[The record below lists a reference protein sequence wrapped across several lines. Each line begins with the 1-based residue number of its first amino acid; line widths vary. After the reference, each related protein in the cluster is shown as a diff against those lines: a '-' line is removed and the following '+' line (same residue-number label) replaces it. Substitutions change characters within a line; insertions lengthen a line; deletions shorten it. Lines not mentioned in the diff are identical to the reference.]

1 MKYILSPLFNLSDK
15 QIYFLITQFETSGTL
30 FGNGDRNTIKL
41 FDLNGQSINIK
52 SFKIPNLINK
62 IAYRY
67 FRKSKARRSFE
78 YATTLLE
85 KGIGTPQPIAYL
97 ENYNWLGLTSSF
109 YVSEHLVTELT
120 FRELVEIPEFPENE
134 IILRQ
139 FTQFCFDLHEKGI
152 EFLDHSPGN
161 TLIKKVGD
169 QKYTFY
175 LVDLNRMNFHTT
187 MDFDMRMKNLSRL
200 TPKKEMIAIMSE
212 EYAKFY
218 PQSKEIVFEKM
229 WFFTQ
234 EFQQKFAKKQRLKKR
249 LKFWKT

>member
-97 ENYNWLGLTSSF
+97 ENYNWFGLTSSF

-169 QKYTFY
+169 QKYAFY

>member
-139 FTQFCFDLHEKGI
+139 FTKFCFDLHEKGI

-234 EFQQKFAKKQRLKKR
+234 DFQQKFAKKQRLKKK
-249 LKFWKT
+249 LKFWKA

>member
-78 YATTLLE
+78 YATNLLE

-97 ENYNWLGLTSSF
+97 ENYNWFGLTSSF

-234 EFQQKFAKKQRLKKR
+234 EFQQKFAKKQRLKKK
-249 LKFWKT
+249 LKFWKA